1 MTRINT
7 NIQSLYAQQGLANS
21 QMAMSTSLQRLS
33 TGLKI
38 NSGADDPAGL
48 VASQGLKAEM
58 SGITQAI
65 NNSQQAN
72 NVISTA
78 DGALGEVSSLLQT
91 IVGLVD
97 QAANSGAMSAGEIS
111 ANQLQVDSAIQ
122 TITRISD
129 TTEFDGQ
136 HLIDGSLN
144 YLTSG
149 VNTSAVQSLQIS
161 QANLGTQTSL
171 PVQVSVLT
179 SARTA
184 NLEFV
189 GSSISKS
196 VTLQVQ
202 GTNGTQVLSFVSGT
216 KASAIAFAVNTN
228 SDATGIVAK
237 MNNAANAASG
247 VSFESLGYGSTN
259 FVSVSAQS
267 GTFSTVNATGQ
278 AESRT
283 TGVDAVATING
294 QKVIGDGLELKLN
307 TSSLNVDMVLNKN
320 FGAGKTNFAITGGG
334 AMFQLGPQVSSN
346 QQVSIG
352 IESVASSKL
361 GNGNVGYLSD
371 IITGGSASLVSGN
384 AAKASQIV
392 QKAIEQVSD
401 LRGRL
406 GSFEKD
412 TLNTNVTSLNVA
424 LENVTSS
431 ESSIT
436 DTNFAEETAA
446 LSRAQILV
454 QAGTTVL
461 STANSSPNS
470 VLTLL
475 AKL

>member
-21 QMAMSTSLQRLS
+21 QMALNTSLQRLS

-38 NSGADDPAGL
+38 NTGADDPAGL
-48 VASQGLKAEM
+48 VASQGLKSEM

-78 DGALGEVSSLLQT
+78 DGALSEVSSLLQT

-97 QAANSGAMSAGEIS
+97 QAANSGAMSAGEIA

-136 HLIDGSLN
+136 HLIDGSLA

-149 VNTSAVQSLQIS
+149 VNTSSVQALQIS
-161 QANLGTQTSL
+161 QANLGTQTTL
-171 PVQVSVLT
+171 PVQVNVLT

-184 NLEFV
+184 SLEFV
-189 GSSISKS
+189 GSSIAKS
-196 VTLQVQ
+196 VTIQVQ
-202 GTNGTQVLSFVSGT
+202 GANGTQALSFVSGT
-216 KASAIAFAVNTN
+216 KASAIAFAINTN
-228 SDATGIVAK
+228 SDATGVVA
-237 MNNAANAASG
+237 NLINPANATSG
-247 VSFESLGYGSTN
+247 ITFESSGYGSTN

-267 GTFSTVNATGQ
+267 GTFNTVNSANQ
-278 AESRT
+278 SESRAV
-283 TGVDAVATING
+283 GVDAVATING
-294 QKVIGDGLELKLN
+294 QKVIGNGLELKLN
-307 TSSLNVDMVLNKN
+307 TSTLNVDMTLNKN
-320 FGAGKTNFAITGGG
+320 FGAGKTNFTITGGG
-334 AMFQLGPQVSSN
+334 AKFQLGPQVTSN

-352 IESVASSKL
+352 IQSVASDKL
-361 GNGNVGYLSD
+361 GDGNLGYLSD

-392 QKAIEQVSD
+392 QEAINQVSD
-401 LRGRL
+401 LRGRI
-406 GSFEKD
+406 GAFEKD
-412 TLNTNVTSLNVA
+412 TLSTNITSLNVA

-431 ESSIT
+431 ESSISDT
-436 DTNFAEETAA
+436 DFAAETAA

-454 QAGTTVL
+454 QAGTSVL
-461 STANSSPNS
+461 STANSTPQT
-470 VLTLL
+470 VLKLL
-475 AKL
+475 G